1 MFEPCDSQF
10 FIHETH
16 DLFQR
21 TDHDEKIGLSVE
33 DREFLEL
40 MNTSFERDDSGHWVA
55 PLPFKRNHQPL
66 PNNQT
71 QALQRARSF
80 DKNLRHN
87 PDKFEHVKEFML
99 KLFDRGHAEKAPELK
114 DDKERWYLPMFGVY
128 HPKKPGSIRV
138 VFDSSA
144 RFEDT
149 SLNDRLLKGPDL
161 SNTLQGVLMRFRLE
175 AYAVMADVEQMFHNF
190 RVQIDHRDYLRF
202 LWHPNHDLSTPLEE
216 YRMTVHVFGNSP
228 SPSIATFGLRKSV
241 SSADP
246 DVKHFVSH
254 NFYVDDGLMS
264 FSSVSE
270 AVDLIKRTQHALYNG
285 GRLRLHKIAANSTE
299 ILRQFPKEDLSKDLA
314 NTNILQDELP
324 EQRSLGIVWNTQ
336 RDTFTFKVNKEPK
349 PFTRRGV
356 LSVINS
362 LFDPIGFT
370 APVTLTGKVILEMPC
385 PLNATG
391 TNHCQIVYSWNGKN
405 G

>member
-1 MFEPCDSQF
+1 MAEQCPHLAHIASEIPEIIESANIELLIGRDLTSAHIVNQQIVGNGDDPFAQRLSLGWVIVGQVCLGGAHIPEVRTFKTYVLKNGRPSMFEPCDNQF
-10 FIHETH
+10 FIHDTH

-66 PNNQT
+66 PNNKT

-161 SNTLQGVLMRFRLE
+161 SNF
-175 AYAVMADVEQMFHNF
+175 
-190 RVQIDHRDYLRF
+190 
-202 LWHPNHDLSTPLEE
+202 
-216 YRMTVHVFGNSP
+216 
-228 SPSIATFGLRKSV
+228 
-241 SSADP
+241 
-246 DVKHFVSH
+246 
-254 NFYVDDGLMS
+254 
-264 FSSVSE
+264 
-270 AVDLIKRTQHALYNG
+270 LIKLYQ
-285 GRLRLHKIAANSTE
+285 S
-299 ILRQFPKEDLSKDLA
+299 F
-314 NTNILQDELP
+314 
-324 EQRSLGIVWNTQ
+324 
-336 RDTFTFKVNKEPK
+336 
-349 PFTRRGV
+349 
-356 LSVINS
+356 
-362 LFDPIGFT
+362 
-370 APVTLTGKVILEMPC
+370 
-385 PLNATG
+385 
-391 TNHCQIVYSWNGKN
+391 
-405 G
+405 